1 MYDLLFNIQYV
12 CMSRTN
18 PERSEATRQLL
29 IETGRN
35 LFIQKGFADTGTP
48 EIVALAGVTRGA
60 LYHHFEDKRDLF
72 RAILEKEARSVA
84 EDIESVTPCNLPMR
98 EAMIAGSIAYL
109 DAMQVPGRTRLLLLD
124 GPAVLG
130 LPEVTA
136 LDNANA
142 ARTLREG
149 VEASLA
155 ETGQTHVSVTALT
168 DLLSAAFDRAAIAIE
183 LGADAAEYRTTMV
196 QLIDRALGFPKA

>member
-1 MYDLLFNIQYV
+1 
-12 CMSRTN
+12 MSRTN

-29 IETGRN
+29 IETARN

-60 LYHHFEDKRDLF
+60 LYHHFEDKKDLF
-72 RAILEKEARSVA
+72 RTILEQEARAVA
-84 EDIESVTPCNLPMR
+84 EDIESVTPPSLPIR
-98 EAMIAGSIAYL
+98 EAMVAGTIAYL
-109 DAMQVPGRTRLLLLD
+109 DAMRAPGRTRLLLIE

-130 LPEVTA
+130 LAEITE
-136 LDNANA
+136 LDHANA

-149 VEASLA
+149 VGQALT
-155 ETGQTHVSVTALT
+155 ETGQTHISVNTLA

-183 LGADAAEYRTTMV
+183 NGADSTAYKATMT
-196 QLIDRALGFPKA
+196 QLIDRALGFTD